1 MKKIVSLLLMA
12 VMALTLLT
20 GCGNPVYDEF
30 ENFINVEMVEVS
42 ANYEKITAEAGKWA
56 EYEEDAQLMA
66 SINDIM
72 LPLVNDSLDKLEKI
86 NPETE
91 EVKEIKAKY
100 VKVMD
105 AYKEGFTLILAS
117 LQAQDAEKMNAGDAK
132 INEGITFLNEYNE
145 ALKALA
151 EEVGAEIE

>member
-117 LQAQDAEKMNAGDAK
+117 LQEQDAEKMNAGDAK
-132 INEGITFLNEYNE
+132 INEGITLLNEYND
-145 ALKALA
+145 ALNALA

>member
-12 VMALTLLT
+12 VMGLTLLT

-56 EYEEDAQLMA
+56 EYEEDAQLIA

-117 LQAQDAEKMNAGDAK
+117 LQEQDAEKMNAGDAK
-132 INEGITFLNEYNE
+132 INEGITLLNEYND

>member
-105 AYKEGFTLILAS
+105 AYKEGFTFILAS
-117 LQAQDAEKMNAGDAK
+117 LQEQDAEKMNAGDAK
-132 INEGITFLNEYNE
+132 INEGITLLNEYND
-145 ALKALA
+145 ALNALA

>member
-1 MKKIVSLLLMA
+1 MKKIVSLLLMT

-72 LPLVNDSLDKLEKI
+72 LPLVNDSLDKLGKI
-86 NPETE
+86 NLETE

-117 LQAQDAEKMNAGDAK
+117 LQEQDAEKMNAGDAK
-132 INEGITFLNEYNE
+132 INEGITLLNEYNE

>member
-86 NPETE
+86 NLETE

-117 LQAQDAEKMNAGDAK
+117 LQEQDAEKMNVGDAK
-132 INEGITFLNEYNE
+132 INEGITLLNEYND
-145 ALKALA
+145 ALNALA